1 MKAQEIMT
9 QDVVSLR
16 QEDNVLDGLSLL
28 FKMKISGLPVVD
40 ANAKLVGMFT
50 EKDVLSRLLPSYI
63 EKVGKFIYEE
73 NPKSTKKK
81 FADLSQVTVGQIMRK
96 EIVTTRPEMTLCEVA
111 RLMLTQKTRRIPV
124 VDETGKMVGIIAR
137 CDILKALAREAEI
150 ELKQS

>member
-150 ELKQS
+150 DLRQS

>member
-16 QEDNVLDGLSLL
+16 QEDNVLDGLNLL

-40 ANAKLVGMFT
+40 ANARLEGMFT

-81 FADLSQVTVGQIMRK
+81 FAELSQVTVGQIMRK
-96 EIVTTRPEMTLCEVA
+96 EIVTTRPETTLCEVA

-150 ELKQS
+150 DLRQS

>member
-9 QDVVSLR
+9 KEVVSLR

-40 ANAKLVGMFT
+40 ANARLVGMFT

-81 FADLSQVTVGQIMRK
+81 FADLSQVTVSQIMRK
-96 EIVTTRPEMTLCEVA
+96 EIVSTKPETTLCEVA
-111 RLMLTQKTRRIPV
+111 RLMLTQKTRRVPV
-124 VDETGKMVGIIAR
+124 IDETGKMLGIIAR
-137 CDILKALAREAEI
+137 CDILKALAREAEL